1 MSSAA
6 TPSARP
12 ATDKR
17 EAILDAALRV
27 IARLGLH
34 AAPMSVVARE
44 AGVAAG
50 TLYLYFPSKEAMI
63 NALYLDLLRDQHRA
77 VGLDDIAA
85 DVGEGDPREGLWD
98 FWRRLARWHLDNPD
112 ASNVLQQCQAS
123 GILGDE
129 TREEHARMDAAGL
142 ARFEAEIA
150 RGMLRDLPRQVF
162 WALLVGPILVLAQLA
177 ATGEIEVTDDDVLRL
192 TFDGVRRSVLS
203 GS

>member
-1 MSSAA
+1 MSDVA
-6 TPSARP
+6 TAPTRP
-12 ATDKR
+12 AADKR

-63 NALYLDLLRDQHRA
+63 NDLYLELLREQYRA
-77 VGLDDIAA
+77 VGLDALPA
-85 DVGEGDPREGLWD
+85 TDVVPDDPRAGLWD
-98 FWRRLARWHLDNPD
+98 FWRRLARWHLDHPD

-123 GILGDE
+123 GILGEE
-129 TREEHARMDAAGL
+129 TRATHARMDAAGV
-142 ARFEAEIA
+142 ARFEAETA

-162 WALLVGPILVLAQLA
+162 YALLVGPIFVLAQLR
-177 ATGEIEVTDDDVLRL
+177 ATREIVVTDEVLRL
-192 TFDGVRRSVLS
+192 TFDGVCRSVLP
-203 GS
+203 